1 MDQPI
6 VITGFMAAGKTT
18 VAQALARLLN
28 CAVIDLDQL
37 ITESEERSPTEFI
50 EQDGEKAF
58 REVETKHLLT
68 ALGSSS
74 KLVLALGGG
83 AWTRHQNRRLIA
95 AHNGFTVWLDAPFD
109 LCWQRIS
116 AGNIGR
122 PLAPNKE
129 QAQRL
134 YDERRQFYALAAFHL
149 SADGETDADELAA
162 RIAAATLKA
171 E

>member
-18 VAQALARLLN
+18 VAVALARLLN
-28 CAVIDLDQL
+28 CPVIDLDQF
-37 ITESEERSPTEFI
+37 ITESEKRSPQEII
-50 EQDGEKAF
+50 EQDGEAAF
-58 REVETKHLLT
+58 REVETSHLLR
-68 ALGSSS
+68 ALGPGPNP
-74 KLVLALGGG
+74 VIALGGG
-83 AWTRHQNRRLIA
+83 AWTGQRNRDLIA

-116 AGNIGR
+116 VGDVGR
-122 PLAPNKE
+122 PLAPNRE

-134 YDERRQFYALAAFHL
+134 YDERRQLYARASFHL
-149 SADGETDADELAA
+149 SADGTTDADALAA
-162 RIAAATLKA
+162 LIAAPFLKS